1 MQENFRQFLDR
12 LRQNGELVDL
22 HQPVDIRHIA
32 TLVDQAK
39 TALYFHNV
47 IGYDMPV
54 VSGIIRSRERAMMAL
69 GAETYRE
76 IEDKLSQAIAK
87 PIPPKYVKTSP
98 AREVTLVGDDVDLYK
113 LPIPMSSIYDGGP
126 MITAGVVIARDPELG
141 FNSGIYRFM
150 VKEKALTGIDLVTPN
165 NMRLFVQ
172 RALERGEPLPI
183 SISIGTHP
191 IEITGSGY
199 RAPLGVDE
207 MAIAGGIRG
216 EPVALAPCQT
226 IDVPYIADAEI
237 VLEAEV
243 LPTGWTYPE
252 GRFGEFTRLMG
263 GLHWNPQV
271 RIKAISMR
279 KDAIYY
285 NLHMPW
291 ENTWLAAPTRYA
303 TIRAALRTAGVQVKD
318 INVTLGGCAFWHAVI
333 SIKKQPGEG
342 KNALLAA
349 LSVMDLKHVVV
360 VDDDIDVNDPAEVEW
375 AIATRVQGD
384 RDVMIVSNAR
394 AKPLDPSL
402 PQGYGVV
409 PTGAKVGIDAT
420 IPENIPR
427 EYYERITYA
436 YADRA
441 KIDDYVGGKKDAA
454 GEAGD
459 EAAVA
464 ALGAEIL
471 QVIGKEPLYFTDIAE
486 KFAQL
491 RFRHHRPRHRPSA
504 RDRKALAGPAR
515 PAVRARL
522 GVRRQAAAKII
533 RHRDS
538 GGGDHWLA
546 KRAPWWRG
554 RRPPR
559 SASVLNLL
567 GHASPFFNGDEA
579 TSSAPPTTLASQLG
593 GSPPPLSRAADC
605 AHPQACRRSAL
616 FSASSCARRSR
627 TGASAASISA
637 SVKRGVMCCGQFQS
651 KASRWNLQHA
661 FRLRLVAG
669 RCHRRGELRIVGKV
683 LDLDV
688 RENFQ
693 PPAVRIIHQ
702 DQRGAAAGR
711 NIADGDV
718 LPVAAII
725 RDRQGLV
732 VEHADEAGRPAAM
745 LHIGPAAFRNGGHVE
760 AVARGNERRLV
771 FGEAVEAALAME
783 ASPIIG
789 AAVFPLRFLHAR
801 GRGDIEKA
809 ISHVWP
815 LLRQPI
821 GCANPQSP
829 KYGPYCS

>member
-39 TALYFHNV
+39 TALYFHKV
-47 IGYDMPV
+47 IGYEMPV
-54 VSGIIRSRERAMMAL
+54 VSGIIRSRERAIMAL
-69 GAETYRE
+69 GCESYTE
-76 IEDKLSQAIAK
+76 IEERLKQAIER
-87 PIPPKYVKTSP
+87 PIPPKFVKTSP
-98 AREVTLVGDDVDLYK
+98 TREVTLLGDDVDLFK

-141 FNSGIYRFM
+141 MNSGIYRFI
-150 VKEKALTGIDLVTPN
+150 VKERSLTGIDIVTPN
-165 NMRLFVQ
+165 NMRLFAQ
-172 RALERGEPLPI
+172 RAFEAKRPLPI

-226 IDVPYIADAEI
+226 IDLPYIADAEI
-237 VLEAEV
+237 VLEAEI
-243 LPTGWTYPE
+243 LPTGWTWPE

-263 GLHWNPQV
+263 GLHWNPLV

-303 TIRAALRTAGVQVKD
+303 AIRQALRTAGVQVKD

-360 VDDDIDVNDPAEVEW
+360 VDDDIDVFDPTAVEW

-384 RDVMIVSNAR
+384 KDVMIVTNAR

-420 IPENIPR
+420 IPEGIPL

-441 KIDDYVGGKKDAA
+441 RIDDYVNGKADAA

-459 EAAVA
+459 EHTIAV
-464 ALGAEIL
+464 LAEKIL
-471 QVIGKEPLYFTDIAE
+471 EAIGREPLYYTDIAE
-486 KFAQL
+486 RFASYD
-491 RFRHHRPRHRPSA
+491 FRTVA
-504 RDRKALAGPAR
+504 RALGHLHATEKLWQDSRGR
-515 PAVRARL
+515 MCVR
-522 GVRRQAAAKII
+522 GSEFAAK
-533 RHRDS
+533 
-538 GGGDHWLA
+538 
-546 KRAPWWRG
+546 
-554 RRPPR
+554 PPR
-559 SASVLNLL
+559 
-567 GHASPFFNGDEA
+567 
-579 TSSAPPTTLASQLG
+579 
-593 GSPPPLSRAADC
+593 
-605 AHPQACRRSAL
+605 
-616 FSASSCARRSR
+616 
-627 TGASAASISA
+627 
-637 SVKRGVMCCGQFQS
+637 K
-651 KASRWNLQHA
+651 
-661 FRLRLVAG
+661 
-669 RCHRRGELRIVGKV
+669 
-683 LDLDV
+683 
-688 RENFQ
+688 
-693 PPAVRIIHQ
+693 
-702 DQRGAAAGR
+702 
-711 NIADGDV
+711 
-718 LPVAAII
+718 
-725 RDRQGLV
+725 
-732 VEHADEAGRPAAM
+732 
-745 LHIGPAAFRNGGHVE
+745 
-760 AVARGNERRLV
+760 
-771 FGEAVEAALAME
+771 
-783 ASPIIG
+783 
-789 AAVFPLRFLHAR
+789 
-801 GRGDIEKA
+801 
-809 ISHVWP
+809 
-815 LLRQPI
+815 
-821 GCANPQSP
+821 
-829 KYGPYCS
+829 